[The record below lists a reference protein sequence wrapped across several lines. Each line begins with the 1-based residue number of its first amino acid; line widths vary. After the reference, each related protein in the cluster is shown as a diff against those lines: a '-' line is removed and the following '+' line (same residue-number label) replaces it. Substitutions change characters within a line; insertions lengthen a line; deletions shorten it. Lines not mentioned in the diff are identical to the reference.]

1 MRQSFKQRCEE
12 RNAATKSAK
21 LLKDYSRLST
31 EPYSNVL
38 PVPLPIISI
47 ESYDVGHMPMPQQI

>member
-1 MRQSFKQRCEE
+1 MRRSFKQRCEE
-12 RNAATKSAK
+12 RNDTTKSAK

-47 ESYDVGHMPMPQQI
+47 QRVMM